1 MYNIEAYRLIK
12 INVVQKTILFLIT
25 LFLLQINTSFADSNS
40 EDHLFAYVKTFG
52 SLHDFNKFSEIV
64 NDVETDLS
72 GNVYQSGA
80 FRFTVD
86 FNPNEKIDVQR
97 SGYYND
103 AYVTKTNA
111 DGSFAWVWRTE
122 GYFGAYATSVATDEQ
137 GNVYA
142 TGYFNGKTDFD
153 SDRYSSEYKYTRY
166 SWDAFY
172 VKLDKDGNLIWV
184 KTLNGNRDEYAQDIA
199 VDKNGNLYVTGYYN
213 ASILDFDPGFY
224 TVDWQGILGYTTL
237 FVTKI
242 NSDGSYGWTHRSGHA
257 TGDIQ
262 GLKIEVGTQAEE
274 NSDLI
279 YVTGHFSGTVDFDAN
294 DRNSDGDLNTIT
306 SNGSTDGFVFQLN
319 DQGEFNWLRTVGG
332 ISTDHIRDVHTTES
346 GVYIIGT
353 AIDEVSYGDGLT
365 EERLGTPGGR
375 NVYFSQFN
383 ADGSYVK
390 TKILPS
396 TSASLS
402 LNLSTDIND
411 NVYVSGIFAQA
422 TDFYSGDD
430 SLLSDVREVDGY
442 SNVYIS
448 KYLPNGD
455 SLWTKTLAIDG
466 NESLSG
472 MSLAANGNLYLTG
485 KFSNTVDFDPSI
497 EGETSKTAS
506 GYQDV
511 YLLLLTPTPEE
522 FEDSNDDTPVDTPNI
537 KTELGTSNPY
547 LTPGPAQP
555 ELSFYYFR
563 AHP

>member
-1 MYNIEAYRLIK
+1 MYNIEAHGLNIVK
-12 INVVQKTILFLIT
+12 ITQKTKLFLIA
-25 LFLLQINTSFADSNS
+25 LFLFQINTSFADSNS
-40 EDHLFAYVKTFG
+40 EEHQFAYVKKFG
-52 SLHDFNKFSEIV
+52 SLHDFNQFGDIV
-64 NDVETDLS
+64 NDVETDLN

-86 FNPNEKIDVQR
+86 FDSSDKINAKA

-122 GYFGAYATSVATDEQ
+122 GYFGAYATSVTTDEQ

-142 TGYFNGKTDFD
+142 TGYYNGKTDFD
-153 SDRYSSEYKYTRY
+153 SDRYASEYKYTRY

-184 KTLNGNRDEYAQDIA
+184 KTLNGNRDEYAQDIV
-199 VDKNGNLYVTGYYN
+199 VDKNGNIYVTGYYN

-237 FVTKI
+237 FVSKI
-242 NSDGSYGWTHRSGHA
+242 NSDGTYGWTHRSGHV

-274 NSDLI
+274 SSDLI

-294 DRNSDGDLNTIT
+294 DQNSDANLNTII
-306 SNGSTDGFVFQLN
+306 SNGSSDGFIFQLN
-319 DQGEFNWLRTVGG
+319 DQGEFNWLRTIGG
-332 ISTDHIRDVHTTES
+332 ISSDFIRDLHTTET
-346 GVYIIGT
+346 GVYVVGT
-353 AIDEVSYGDGLT
+353 AIDEISFGDGLT

-375 NVYFSQFN
+375 NVYYSQFN

-396 TSASLS
+396 TSASF
-402 LNLSTDIND
+402 NLHLAIDDNE
-411 NVYVSGIFAQA
+411 NVYVSGVFAES
-422 TDFYSGDD
+422 TDFYSGADP
-430 SLLSDVREVDGY
+430 LLSDVREIDGY

-448 KYLPNGD
+448 KYLPSGD
-455 SLWTKTLAIDG
+455 SVWTKTLAING
-466 NESLSG
+466 NESLRG

-485 KFSNTVDFDPSI
+485 KFSNSVDFDPSL
-497 EGETSKTAS
+497 EGEAIKTAS

-511 YLLLLTPTPEE
+511 YLLLLTPKPEE
-522 FEDSNDDTPVDTPNI
+522 FIDNDEPPVDTPEARS
-537 KTELGTSNPY
+537 ELGISNPY
-547 LTPGPAQP
+547 LTPGSAQP
-555 ELSFYYFR
+555 ELNFFYFR